1 MKSKHIEINRCFV
14 PSHTDRYKLKLK
26 RDKRCNFEDL
36 LYNHEIIN
44 KILKP
49 LRINQEP

>member
-1 MKSKHIEINRCFV
+1 MKSQKNKISKCFD
-14 PSHTDRYKLKLK
+14 PPHTGRYKLKLK

-49 LRINQEP
+49 LRINEEP